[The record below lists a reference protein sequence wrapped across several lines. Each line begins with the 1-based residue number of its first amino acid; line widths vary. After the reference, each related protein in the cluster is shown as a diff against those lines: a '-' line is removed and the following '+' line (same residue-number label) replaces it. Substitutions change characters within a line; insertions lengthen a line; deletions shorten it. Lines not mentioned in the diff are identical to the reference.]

1 MPTPHSLAG
10 RIALVTGG
18 ASGLGRGAAEAAAAA
33 GAHVVIADIDEAGG
47 RTVAGALAGSFVA
60 LEGDFDPAQLRSN
73 PFDCEW
79 PPRSGKVQA
88 YPEIDRA
95 TWATLEEARVLL
107 LPAQCEFLAPAV
119 QGDRCEVRS
128 RIARFGG
135 KSFTVE
141 HEIVRSDG
149 TPLAKAQETR
159 VWGRYVNGPG
169 TPLKGE
175 TIPDDVKAR
184 FRAPSPSR

>member
-1 MPTPHSLAG
+1 MGADSQSVVG
-10 RIALVTGG
+10 RFPCQV
-18 ASGLGRGAAEAAAAA
+18 
-33 GAHVVIADIDEAGG
+33 HW
-47 RTVAGALAGSFVA
+47 
-60 LEGDFDPAQLRSN
+60 GDCDPAGMI
-73 PFDCEW
+73 F
-79 PPRSGKVQA
+79 
-88 YPEIDRA
+88 YPTYFRWVDA
-95 TWATLEEARVLL
+95 ASWALFESVGLTPQWMKREHIAMPLVS
-107 LPAQCEFLAPAV
+107 AQCEFLSPAV

-149 TPLAKAQETR
+149 TPLARAQETR
-159 VWGRYVNGPG
+159 VWGRYVSGPG

-184 FRAPSPSR
+184 FGAR